1 MRRIGGLILAWHCLF
16 SHADAQ
22 QQRGGLLLETGRLSP
37 RGQLDIVSPCGR
49 MVIEVWPRAG
59 LILPGAGPMLNAGS
73 ARGDDGV
80 SRLIDEVAALY
91 GHEAPLMKAIVR
103 VESNFDARAVSR
115 KGAVG
120 LMQVMPATASGLG
133 VADPAIRLFE
143 PGVNLRA
150 GALHLRALRDR
161 YPQRLDLAL
170 AAYNAGEG
178 AVQRWSGVPPYPE
191 TRHYVE
197 SVLSWYG
204 VYQDSGAARERHS
217 VTRCS

>member
-1 MRRIGGLILAWHCLF
+1 M
-16 SHADAQ
+16 
-22 QQRGGLLLETGRLSP
+22 LETGRPSP
-37 RGQLDIVSPCGR
+37 RGQLDIVSTCGR

-59 LILPGAGPMLNAGS
+59 LIPPGAGPMPNAGS

-150 GALHLRALRDR
+150 GALYLRTLRDR

-191 TRHYVE
+191 TRRYVE

-204 VYQDSGAARERHS
+204 VYQDSGVVREQRS